1 MVTHGTGG
9 VKDACVEIGECP
21 VDEECLVSAL
31 ECGSGQVCTGRSVGV
46 KIFPPLPYNLEGV
59 DLFGY
64 LL

>member
-31 ECGSGQVCTGRSVGV
+31 ECGSGQVCTSTGRSVGV
-46 KIFPPLPYNLEGV
+46 KIKN
-59 DLFGY
+59 
-64 LL
+64 